1 MAATANGH
9 VNVPDWVTSPDDQGK
24 TKSESK
30 SEGKSKSD
38 SKEKVFLKLKKQGKS
53 PLVIQ
58 FTCM

>member
-38 SKEKVFLKLKKQGKS
+38 SKEKVFLKLKK
-53 PLVIQ
+53 
-58 FTCM
+58 